1 MKLLLDAFW
10 RAAAYCLHPKVIGLS
25 LLPLL
30 VGVGLAL
37 GLGWLYWE
45 SAVAA
50 VRETLE
56 RWALIDAALRWVEAM
71 AGGSFRSV
79 IAPLIV
85 VALAVPLIVVLSVLL
100 VALSMTPAI
109 VDLVATRRFPGLERR
124 HGAGIVAS
132 VLFSLGCTL
141 LAGLALLV
149 SLPLWLVPPLVLVL
163 PPLIW
168 GWLTYHVMSF
178 DALAAHA
185 SAAERRALIRKHH
198 WPLLGIGVISGY
210 LGAAPT
216 LVWAASAVTL
226 IFAPLLIVLSVWL
239 YTLIFAF
246 ASLWFTHYV
255 LAALAQMRADAARQA
270 QREAA
275 DAARQ
280 QPLPLVE
287 VLPPTSPAL
296 PPGS

>member
-1 MKLLLDAFW
+1 MTLLLDSFW
-10 RAAAYCLHPKVIGLS
+10 RAVVYCLHPKVIGLS

-30 VGVGLAL
+30 VGAALAI

-50 VRETLE
+50 VRTSLE
-56 RWALIDAALRWVEAM
+56 QWQLIDAALRWVESV
-71 AGGSFRSV
+71 AGASFRSV
-79 IAPLIV
+79 IAPLVV
-85 VALAVPLIVVLSVLL
+85 VALAVPLIVVVSVLL

-109 VDLVATRRFPGLERR
+109 VALVQQRRFPTLERR

-141 LAGLALLV
+141 VAGLALLL

-168 GWLTYHVMSF
+168 GWLTFQVMSF

-185 SAAERRALIRKHH
+185 SAAERRQLVRQHR
-198 WPLLGIGVISGY
+198 WPLLAIGVISGY

-216 LVWAASAVTL
+216 MIWAASAVTL
-226 IFAPLLIVLSVWL
+226 VFAPLLIAVSVWL

-246 ASLWFTHYV
+246 ASLWFTHYA
-255 LAALAQMRADAARQA
+255 LAALAQMRAAAE
-270 QREAA
+270 REAA
-275 DAARQ
+275 TARE
-280 QPLPLVE
+280 PLPVLE
-287 VLPPTSPAL
+287 VVATSAPAL
-296 PPGS
+296 PPMR

>member
-1 MKLLLDAFW
+1 MGLLLDSFW
-10 RAAAYCLHPKVIGLS
+10 RAVIYCLHPKVIGLS

-30 VGVGLAL
+30 VGVALAL

-45 SAVAA
+45 PAVSA
-50 VRETLE
+50 VRESLE
-56 RWALIDAALRWVEAM
+56 QWQLIDAALRWVESM
-71 AGGSFRSV
+71 VGGSFRSV
-79 IAPLIV
+79 IAPLVV

-100 VALSMTPAI
+100 VALTMTPAI
-109 VDLVATRRFPGLERR
+109 VALVQERRFQGLERR

-141 LAGLALLV
+141 VAGLALLL

-168 GWLTYHVMSF
+168 GWLTYQVMSF

-185 SAAERRALIRKHH
+185 SAAERRSLVRAHR
-198 WPLLGIGVISGY
+198 WPLLAIGVVTGY

-216 LVWAASAVTL
+216 LIWAASAVTL
-226 IFAPLLIVLSVWL
+226 IFAPFLIALSVWM

-246 ASLWFTHYV
+246 ASLWFTHYL
-255 LAALAQMRADAARQA
+255 LAALARMRADAAAQA
-270 QREAA
+270 ERDAAEAA
-275 DAARQ
+275 RRE
-280 QPLPLVE
+280 PLPLVE
-287 VLPPTSPAL
+287 VVSASPPAL
-296 PPGS
+296 PPAR